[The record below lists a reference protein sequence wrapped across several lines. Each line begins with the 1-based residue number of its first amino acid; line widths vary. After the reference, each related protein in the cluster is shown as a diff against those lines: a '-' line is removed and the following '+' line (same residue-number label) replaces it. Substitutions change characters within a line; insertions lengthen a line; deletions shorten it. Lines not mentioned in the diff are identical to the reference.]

1 MDRAY
6 NYNTI
11 YFPPLII
18 NPSSVRF
25 FRLPQQNIKKREEE
39 REREKKENKM
49 DMGMGQNDFDRLLFF
64 EHARKQAEIT
74 YAQNP
79 QDADVSP
86 RLSFSFSF
94 SFCLCFD
101 RFSDRI

>member
-1 MDRAY
+1 
-6 NYNTI
+6 
-11 YFPPLII
+11 
-18 NPSSVRF
+18 
-25 FRLPQQNIKKREEE
+25 
-39 REREKKENKM
+39 M

-86 RLSFSFSF
+86 RLFLFLSLGCSVSIDSGPNLIRLHFAHLPSRNVN
-94 SFCLCFD
+94 LMLL
-101 RFSDRI
+101 IAK